1 MKKPYEKATIEL
13 LKLKTADVISASG
26 EGGGVDNETEDED
39 NPFARST
46 ARSYES
52 AYTNSYNYIER

>member
-1 MKKPYEKATIEL
+1 MKKPYENANLEL
-13 LKLKTADVISASG
+13 LKLHTADVISASD
-26 EGGGVDNETEDED
+26 EGGIGNETEDED